1 MLVQRFHGGVK
12 IGCTSPGSAA
22 SSCSRP
28 ARMSSRCAARSREGP
43 NSHLRPLRSW
53 FACASPC
60 WWSPSR
66 ASDVALRSASTS
78 ASRGVIA
85 RGMIARSIGN
95 AQRST
100 IPSSACSRSFS
111 HPASSSRR
119 KKSTAARASS
129 SAARSGASKPLSRRR
144 STRRPLNSRS
154 SPSTHQKPAAFVKI
168 TAGLRTTER
177 RDPYSGSRVLL
188 MWRIHRSLSGYT

>member
-1 MLVQRFHGGVK
+1 MPRGASEACRESTRRPSSRRTSPVMPVQRFHGGVK

-28 ARMSSRCAARSREGP
+28 ARMSSRCTARSRAGP

-60 WWSPSR
+60 WWSPR
-66 ASDVALRSASTS
+66 RPSDILLRSASSS
-78 ASRGVIA
+78 ASRGLIA

-95 AQRST
+95 SRRST
-100 IPSSACSRSFS
+100 ISSNACSRSSS

-119 KKSTAARASS
+119 KRSTGAGASS
-129 SAARSGASKPLSRRR
+129 SAARSGASTPPPLDRLAGRGLESRRSR
-144 STRRPLNSRS
+144 STD
-154 SPSTHQKPAAFVKI
+154 Q
-168 TAGLRTTER
+168 
-177 RDPYSGSRVLL
+177 
-188 MWRIHRSLSGYT
+188 